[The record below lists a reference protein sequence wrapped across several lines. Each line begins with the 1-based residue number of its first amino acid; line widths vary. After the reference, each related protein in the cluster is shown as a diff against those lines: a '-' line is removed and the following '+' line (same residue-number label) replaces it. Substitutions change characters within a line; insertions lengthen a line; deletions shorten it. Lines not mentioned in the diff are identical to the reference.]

1 MSANYYY
8 DVCCRHMGRPVEI
21 TTKDGRCHRG
31 MIQHVDRNNVYLQ
44 PLGSGKNF
52 GGFGYGYG
60 PYGPYGGFG
69 GYGGGFG
76 PGIALGSIATLALLP
91 LFF

>member
-1 MSANYYY
+1 MSANYFY

-21 TTKDGRCHRG
+21 NTKDGRCHRG
-31 MIQHVDRNNVYLQ
+31 MIQHVDRNNVYLR
-44 PLGSGKNF
+44 PLESGQNF

-60 PYGPYGGFG
+60 W
-69 GYGGGFG
+69 GYGGSGFG

-91 LFF
+91 FFF